1 MKLKPGD
8 SVVIIA
14 GKHKGQ
20 TGTIKSTVPSVNGVI
35 IEGVNTA
42 KKHRKQGS
50 GKNQPAGIFEITHP
64 INVSN
69 VAIAHPTKKGKPARV
84 GYKIDDKGKKV
95 RVIKQANN
103 KEIK

>member
-1 MKLKPGD
+1 MKLKIGD

-20 TGTIKSTVPSVNGVI
+20 TGTIKQTVPAVKGVI
-35 IEGVNTA
+35 IEGVNTV
-42 KKHRKQGS
+42 KKHRKQG
-50 GKNQPAGIFEITHP
+50 GKNKPAGIFEETQP

-84 GYKIDDKGKKV
+84 GYKTDNKGKKV

>member
-1 MKLKPGD
+1 MKLRKGD

-20 TGTIKSTVPSVNGVI
+20 TGTIRETVPTVNGVI

-42 KKHRKQGS
+42 KKHQKQG
-50 GKNQPAGIFEITHP
+50 GKNKPAGVFEITHP

-69 VAIAHPTKKGKPARV
+69 VAIAHPSKKGKPARV
-84 GYKIDDKGKKV
+84 GYKTDAKGNKV
-95 RVIKQANN
+95 RVYKQANN